1 MPSTLTMLWSMC
13 ASVCF
18 MLGFI
23 HLLFW
28 FKNKQQYLYFL
39 SSIMAMSA
47 GVSALLELTLLITK
61 SVDTYIELLRYEN
74 MAIFMILIP
83 MIWFVQLYFKTGRAW
98 LAVTITVLWSFAI
111 IVNFLSPNTL
121 TFSEIYELKQ
131 MNTFWGETFSI
142 PRGEENSWKILAD
155 VSSLLILFYT
165 IDSSWREFKQSKRH
179 HTLIIGGSI
188 VFFILFA
195 GIHTP
200 LVDAE
205 IISMPY
211 MIGFSFVI
219 IVIAFS
225 YQLASDAMQVQSYAR
240 QIVESED
247 KRIKMEKQL
256 QQTRTELEHLARVN
270 LLGELSTTLAHEIN
284 QPLSAIMNN
293 SYAMRQFLASK
304 SPNLEEINEI
314 VDDIIRDNKRT
325 SDIIQRQRVLLKT
338 GKTSREPFAIN
349 DIIQETIIFLK
360 YEISLQNVVLKLQLS
375 HDNPIVYV
383 GKIEIQQVL
392 INLILNAITAMSEIT
407 EGNKLI
413 LITTQLLGVNEVL
426 VSVSDAGKGISKVE
440 MEKLFDAFYTRDK
453 ENNMG
458 MGLTISQ
465 RMIKA
470 HGGRIIVDNS
480 PEGGAIFSF
489 NLPFKSLS

>member
-1 MPSTLTMLWSMC
+1 MC
-13 ASVCF
+13 ASICF

-23 HLLFW
+23 HLFFW
-28 FKNKQQYLYFL
+28 FKSKQQYPYFL

-47 GVSALLELTLLITK
+47 GVSALLELALLTTQSI
-61 SVDTYIELLRYEN
+61 DTYNELLRYEN

-83 MIWFVQLYFKTGRAW
+83 MIWFVQLYFKTGRIW
-98 LAVTITVLWSFAI
+98 LVVMITVLWSLAI
-111 IVNFLSPNTL
+111 IVNFLSPNNL

-131 MNTFWGETFSI
+131 VNAFWGETFSI

-155 VSSLLILFYT
+155 IASLLILFYV
-165 IDSSWREFKQSKRH
+165 IDASWKEFKQSKRQH
-179 HTLIIGGSI
+179 ALIIGGSI
-188 VFFILFA
+188 IFFILFA

-205 IISMPY
+205 IINMPY
-211 MIGFSFVI
+211 MISFSFVI

-225 YQLASDAMQVQSYAR
+225 YQLTSDAMQVQSYAQ

-304 SPNLEEINEI
+304 SPNLEGINEI
-314 VDDIIRDNKRT
+314 VDDIIRDNKRA
-325 SDIIQRQRVLLKT
+325 SDIIHRQRVLLQM

-349 DIIQETIIFLK
+349 DIIQETNIFLK
-360 YEISLQNVVLKLQLS
+360 YEISEQNVVLKLQLS

-392 INLILNAITAMSEIT
+392 INLIFNAISAMSEIS

-413 LITTQLLGVNEVL
+413 LITTQLLGVNEVM
-426 VSVSDAGKGISKVE
+426 VSVSDTGKGVSRDE
-440 MEKLFDAFYTRDK
+440 MEKIFDAFYTRDK
-453 ENNMG
+453 EDNIG

-465 RMIKA
+465 RIIKDY
-470 HGGRIIVDNS
+470 GGRIVVDNS

-489 NLPFKSLS
+489 ILPFKSLS